1 MAETVSPRTSG
12 EGKSYHEQID
22 ELRGI
27 TEEALRYAKTI
38 HQFTPKDA
46 AERNVELRQLLEDN
60 LNYTKACY
68 ALLERWRRWLFWS
81 RVWGLVKFI
90 LIVVPLVL
98 GVVYLPPLVQQW
110 VQQYIKLLTPPVR

>member
-38 HQFTPKDA
+38 HQFTPKDS
-46 AERNVELRQLLEDN
+46 AERGAELRQLLEDN

-68 ALLERWRRWLFWS
+68 ALLERWRRWLFWN
-81 RVWGLVKFI
+81 RVWGVVKFA
-90 LIVVPLVL
+90 LIVVPLVV
-98 GVVYLPPLVQQW
+98 GAIYLPPLVQQW
-110 VQQYIKLLTPPVR
+110 VAQYIKLLTPPVK